1 MKPIKI
7 LLLLLFPL
15 IAELFVS
22 CCDCPEVTTE
32 FYSNQFLEI
41 DHLDNSG
48 SVAIIT
54 NGPSVPKQAYGIQMR
69 LGLEKVACN
78 PASRTHFIST
88 SYAFQCDCPP
98 PETIARDSVTT
109 LEIFTTNDFDE
120 THPANTDVS
129 DYFKIFVGSTYA
141 SIDDIIPNL
150 SRIYYYELES
160 VVTTELLL
168 MTPPTLNE
176 SHSFKVILTLSDGR
190 TFEASSSPIILN

>member
-7 LLLLLFPL
+7 LSLLLLPL

-48 SVAIIT
+48 SDAVIT
-54 NGPSVPKQAYGIQMR
+54 NGPSVPKEAYGIQVR

-78 PASRTHFIST
+78 QPSRTHFIST

-98 PETIARDSVTT
+98 PETIARDSVAN
-109 LEIFTTNDFDE
+109 LEIFTINDFNE
-120 THPANTDVS
+120 THLANTDVS
-129 DYFKIFVGSTYA
+129 EYFKIFVGSTYA
-141 SIDDIIPNL
+141 NIDDIIPNL
-150 SRIYYYELES
+150 SRIFYYEFES

-168 MTPPTLNE
+168 MTPPTLSE
-176 SHSFKVILTLSDGR
+176 THSFKVIMTLSDGR
-190 TFEASSSPIILN
+190 TFEATTSPIILN